1 MSTSIP
7 GYLEADDECPK
18 EWTTMRWLARI
29 DEEKLEKI
37 RQLSDIFFESQERGV
52 RPECIEYLCLC
63 YSVAKE
69 ETGRCPEDLTEE
81 EREDSLIGVSLFAN
95 FESLRRKGLLEVKGS
110 GKVTEFRY
118 NTTSVFNTEAGE
130 MYRSAVQTMKD
141 LSDAVQQ

>member
-7 GYLEADDECPK
+7 DYLEADDECPR
-18 EWTTMRWLARI
+18 EWTAMSWLGRL
-29 DEEKLEKI
+29 DEATLDKV
-37 RQLSDIFFESQERGV
+37 RYLSSIFFEEHDDV
-52 RPECIEYLCLC
+52 PPECIEYLCLC

-69 ETGRCPEDLTEE
+69 ETGRSPEDLTDE

-95 FESLRRKGLLEVKGS
+95 FESLRRKGLLEVQGT

-118 NTTSVFNTEAGE
+118 NTTSVFNTDTGE